1 MNLQEIRAYPGQ
13 AEAVKAIDAHQKALQ
28 RENANKEAALS
39 RSSPGNADDTA
50 RQISAYQQRRADRLA
65 VKK

>member
-1 MNLQEIRAYPGQ
+1 MNLKEIRDYPGQ
-13 AEAVKAIDAHQKALQ
+13 VEAVKAIDAHQKALE
-28 RENANKEAALS
+28 RENAAHEAALS
-39 RSSPGNADDTA
+39 RYSSGNADDTA